1 MNFDYG
7 NVLARALQVT
17 WKHKSI
23 LALVLVPMLMSFL
36 FMPLFAVPFFLMS
49 GSDGFVFTDTAGTV
63 LTTAF
68 SIFFVL
74 SLIFSYALQTLSM
87 SAATLGIV
95 RAERNEGSLLFLD
108 LVRDGIQYFWRI
120 LGTMLIIGLT
130 IGMVFFVFFMLM
142 FLLTLVTMGMASFCM
157 QPIMILLTPLLF
169 LMLGLMEGAQVAVVA
184 EGLGAWDAVKRAFQV
199 VRANVWKYVIITI
212 VIYIASTILSTLMT
226 VPLMASMFAFPV
238 MFEMGAES
246 TYGAMMAVSIAVMC
260 IFMLVVAAIQG
271 VVGTWMKVSLALTY
285 LRLTK
290 TTEDQ
295 VVFVEELT

>member
-23 LALVLVPMLMSFL
+23 LALALAPMLMSFL

-74 SLIFSYALQTLSM
+74 SLIFSYSLQTLSM

-130 IGMVFFVFFMLM
+130 IGMAFFVFFMLM
-142 FLLTLVTMGMASFCM
+142 FLLTLVTMGLASFCM

-184 EGLGAWDAVKRAFQV
+184 EGLGAWDAVKRAVQV

-212 VIYIASTILSTLMT
+212 VIYIASTILSTLMMA
-226 VPLMASMFAFPV
+226 PLAASMFAFPV

-246 TYGAMMAVSIAVMC
+246 TYGAMKAVSIAVMC
-260 IFMLVVAAIQG
+260 IFMLVAAVIQG

-295 VVFVEELT
+295 VAFVEELT